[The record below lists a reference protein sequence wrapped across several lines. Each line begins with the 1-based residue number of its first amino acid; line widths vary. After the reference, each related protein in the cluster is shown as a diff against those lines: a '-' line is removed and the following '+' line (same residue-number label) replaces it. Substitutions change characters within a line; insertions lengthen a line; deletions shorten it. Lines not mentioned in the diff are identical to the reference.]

1 MLWLPEFHPLPPLWV
16 VLGGWRAG
24 TGCGEELDI
33 LGHRRRQPPLI
44 CRAVSPVPLLASVAT
59 ACDKRYPCP
68 QMAPLHLG
76 SLCQNHGIRGL
87 CIESARI
94 SRPSAALQDL
104 LRGNPGTCAIS
115 SQATP
120 TVQCCT
126 SRKGSP
132 LPLSVILR
140 VPHTSALT
148 GKLPPDRKISMFL
161 VRLASSLPSLSF
173 LPSKDQTERQ
183 AFDWTALTASFWIP
197 NNPLKTLFFNVGDA
211 ESSPP
216 ASAVTRI
223 KGRGKKWMYKLSSQ
237 TKAQLAHRCSFRK
250 ARDADTW
257 MPLPEREGVALSA
270 WKSKATRKRKAGAGQ
285 PPPDSQG
292 HQPFRVLGPG

>member
-1 MLWLPEFHPLPPLWV
+1 MSPDGSPSPGLPLPKP
-16 VLGGWRAG
+16 R
-24 TGCGEELDI
+24 
-33 LGHRRRQPPLI
+33 HPR
-44 CRAVSPVPLLASVAT
+44 
-59 ACDKRYPCP
+59 
-68 QMAPLHLG
+68 PLH
-76 SLCQNHGIRGL
+76 RV
-87 CIESARI
+87 
-94 SRPSAALQDL
+94 RPHQPAVCSPAGPAPGEPRH
-104 LRGNPGTCAIS
+104 LRIS

-223 KGRGKKWMYKLSSQ
+223 KGREKKWMYKLSSQ
-237 TKAQLAHRCSFRK
+237 TKAQLAHCCSF
-250 ARDADTW
+250 
-257 MPLPEREGVALSA
+257 
-270 WKSKATRKRKAGAGQ
+270 
-285 PPPDSQG
+285 
-292 HQPFRVLGPG
+292 